1 MTRTPITA
9 ALISTFAM
17 IASASLAQSSG
28 FEGTWKVKST
38 SGQPFE
44 ITLSAD
50 GTAKATLRNDM
61 TGTWKTEGQ
70 SAVITWKTGWT
81 TKISKEGEHY
91 TKTAYRKGQSSPAN
105 TSPAD
110 KVK

>member
-17 IASASLAQSSG
+17 IASASLAQSNG

-50 GTAKATLRNDM
+50 GTAKAPLRNDM
-61 TGTWKTEGQ
+61 TG
-70 SAVITWKTGWT
+70 TWKTGWT